1 MSKKQKQHQQTV
13 PGKSLAVNVIGST
26 REDLAYALK
35 AWKRKVKSAGILE
48 QTKDRREFIKPGVIK
63 RQKMQ
68 HAKFMQK
75 VRNQHAN

>member
-35 AWKRKVKSAGILE
+35 AWKRKVNLQES
-48 QTKDRREFIKPGVIK
+48 
-63 RQKMQ
+63 
-68 HAKFMQK
+68 
-75 VRNQHAN
+75 